1 MRQGTR
7 AMSKIIP
14 KEDLSGI
21 ENWQLPEVQPAGA
34 VSARPLTAR
43 QLEELQ
49 AQAREEG
56 FEQGRREGLEA
67 GRKDILARVH
77 ELSALMYTLAKPLEQ
92 LDDQMEEQL
101 VQLAMAVARQLVR
114 RELKADP
121 SQVLAVI
128 REAMAVLPIGAR
140 AVRLHLHPDDAALV
154 REMLS
159 LAEGEQSWKIIE
171 DPILTRGGCKVSSDS
186 SQIDATVERRL
197 HSVIATV
204 LGGER
209 GGDQSPAAITPSLSP
224 DPETDADMEQE

>member
-1 MRQGTR
+1 MRHGTR
-7 AMSKIIP
+7 AMSKIIS

-21 ENWQLPEVQPAGA
+21 ESWQLPDVQPSGT

-49 AQAREEG
+49 LQAREEG

-77 ELSALMYTLAKPLEQ
+77 ELSALMHTLARPLEQ
-92 LDDQMEEQL
+92 LDDQIEEQL

-121 SQVLAVI
+121 GQVLAVV

-140 AVRLHLHPDDAALV
+140 GVRLHLHPDDAALV

-159 LAEGEQSWKIIE
+159 LTEGEQSWNIVE

-209 GGDQSPAAITPSLSP
+209 GSDTTPAAMTPPLDDAESTEP
-224 DPETDADMEQE
+224 DQ